1 MTDYDSPWKEMLDGY
16 FPDFMALFFPDAYQ
30 DIDWSRG
37 YESLDT
43 ELQQIVRDAELGRR
57 LADKLMKV
65 WRRNGAE
72 QVVMI
77 HVEVQGDRKTEFLQR
92 MYIYHYRFFDR
103 YGGSVVSIAVLADD
117 DPGWR
122 PSDYGYELWS
132 CRMRL
137 EFPTVKLLDYEPR
150 RAEWENSDNP
160 FAIIVLAHLQSQ
172 RERNNPEGR
181 LLGKLALIRR
191 LYERG
196 YKRQAILDLFRFIDW
211 VLELPEDL
219 EIRFEAELEQLEEE
233 RRMRYVT
240 SIERRGIE
248 KGLQQGLQQEA
259 SLLLKKLLNRRFGE
273 LPAWVEE
280 RLANASREELE
291 YWVER
296 VLEAR
301 RLEEVFAVE

>member
-16 FPDFMALFFPDAYQ
+16 FPDFMAFFFPDAHA

-77 HVEVQGDRKTEFLQR
+77 HVEVQGDRKTAFPQR

-103 YGGSVVSIAVLADD
+103 YGGSVVSMAVLADD
-117 DPGWR
+117 DPHWR
-122 PSDYGYELWS
+122 PSDYSYELWG

-137 EFPTVKLLDYEPR
+137 EFPTVKLLDYAGRDDLESNP
-150 RAEWENSDNP
+150 NP
-160 FAIIVLAHLQSQ
+160 FAIVVLAHLYSQ
-172 RERNNPEGR
+172 RERHNPEGR
-181 LLGKLALIRR
+181 LLSKLALIRR

-196 YKRQAILDLFRFIDW
+196 Y
-211 VLELPEDL
+211 
-219 EIRFEAELEQLEEE
+219 E
-233 RRMRYVT
+233 R
-240 SIERRGIE
+240 
-248 KGLQQGLQQEA
+248 
-259 SLLLKKLLNRRFGE
+259 
-273 LPAWVEE
+273 
-280 RLANASREELE
+280 
-291 YWVER
+291 
-296 VLEAR
+296 
-301 RLEEVFAVE
+301 